1 MINPHQCGVSREAR
15 TRSDLLSTRHGALNA
30 AVLALL
36 VGITVGTLVH
46 PYMAQQASRYALTA
60 SIVERGTVRLDAY
73 EHVLGVDRAGW
84 RGRLRPA
91 QAPGQPL
98 AALPRVR
105 LGKPAGEEGATD
117 RRLGPHPGPRG

>member
-1 MINPHQCGVSREAR
+1 MSREAR

-36 VGITVGTLVH
+36 VEITVGTLVH

-73 EHVLGVDRAGW
+73 EHVLGVDRAVW
-84 RGRLRPA
+84 RGHIYSDK
-91 QAPGQPL
+91 APGQPL
-98 AALPRVR
+98 AAVPVFAWGRQSAWKAPRTS
-105 LGKPAGEEGATD
+105 EWTATS
-117 RRLGPHPGPRG
+117 GCGG